1 MPRYRR
7 VALLTLVALFGA
19 SGCEQPPRACTEIGA
34 SNGVNVSAPGLT
46 RTGQLEVEVC
56 VEGQCAV
63 GPLFVEGPAEAFVE
77 LAAVDSVEPRTYRVT
92 VRAPDG
98 TVAVP
103 MQEHVAT
110 ARRVQPNGEGCP
122 PVAYQASVSLRP

>member
-1 MPRYRR
+1 MSRSRHA
-7 VALLTLVALFGA
+7 ALLTLVALLGA
-19 SGCEQPPRACTEIGA
+19 SACEQQPRACTEIGA

-56 VEGQCAV
+56 VLGQCAT
-63 GPLFVEGPAEAFVE
+63 GPLFVDGPAEAFVE
-77 LAAVDSVEPRTYRVT
+77 LAAVDSESPRTYRVT
-92 VRAPDG
+92 VRALNG

-103 MQEHVAT
+103 VQEHLVA

-122 PVAYQASVSLRP
+122 PVAYQASLSLRL